1 MVNLHELFQGEFS
14 KIYCSF
20 AILNK
25 CIMKNNINTAQS
37 RKVVVIG
44 AGAVGATYCYALAQS
59 GLADEIVLTDKNED
73 LMKGQVLDLVHGQTF
88 FPTVGIRSGTI
99 DDCAD
104 AQVVVIT
111 AGAAQK
117 PGETR
122 LELIKKNAAI
132 TGSIAEE
139 VAKSGCKGVMVIVSN
154 PVDVLTYVALKRSGW
169 EKGRVIGSGTVLDS
183 SRFRHLLSKHCG
195 VDVHNVHAYIL
206 GEHGD
211 SEFAAWSM
219 TNIAGINIDEYC
231 PVCNNCSDW
240 KNQRRLIE
248 QQVRDS
254 AYHIINY
261 KGSTQF
267 AVGLALVR
275 ITGAILRSQ
284 NSILSV
290 STLVESDF
298 GIKDVCLSVP
308 CVVSDSGVVRIIES
322 PLSPSELTSLSYS
335 AQVLRNALDSL

>member
-1 MVNLHELFQGEFS
+1 MK
-14 KIYCSF
+14 KIIYS
-20 AILNK
+20 
-25 CIMKNNINTAQS
+25 MPQ

-44 AGAVGATYCYALAQS
+44 AGSVGATYCYALAQS

-73 LMKGQVLDLVHGQTF
+73 LMKGQVLDLAHGQTF
-88 FPTVGIRSGTI
+88 FPTVGIRSGTTE
-99 DDCAD
+99 DCAD

-122 LELIKKNAAI
+122 LQLIKKNAKI

-139 VAKSGCKGVMVIVSN
+139 VAKSGCKGVMLVVTN

-183 SRFRHLLSKHCG
+183 SRFRHLLSKHCS

-219 TNIAGINIDEYC
+219 TNVAGINIDEYC
-231 PVCNNCSDW
+231 PVCGKCSDW
-240 KNQRRLIE
+240 KKQRQLIE

-275 ITGAILRSQ
+275 ITAAILRSQ

-308 CVVSDSGVVRIIES
+308 CVVSDSGVTRIIES
-322 PLSPSELTSLSYS
+322 PLTSKELASLSNS
-335 AQVLRNALDSL
+335 ASILRKAICSL

>member
-1 MVNLHELFQGEFS
+1 M
-14 KIYCSF
+14 
-20 AILNK
+20 
-25 CIMKNNINTAQS
+25 
-37 RKVVVIG
+37 
-44 AGAVGATYCYALAQS
+44 GATYCYALTQS
-59 GLADEIVLTDKNED
+59 GLADEIVLTDRNED
-73 LMKGQVLDLVHGQTF
+73 LMKGQVLDLAHGQTF

-99 DDCAD
+99 EDCAD

-132 TGSIAEE
+132 TGSISEE
-139 VAKSGCKGVMVIVSN
+139 VAKTGCKGVMVIVSN

-240 KNQRRLIE
+240 MNQRRLIE

-284 NSILSV
+284 KSILSV

-308 CVVSDSGVVRIIES
+308 CVVSDSGVIRIIES
-322 PLSPSELTSLSYS
+322 PLSPAELNSLSYS
-335 AQVLRNALDSL
+335 AQVLRKAIDSL

>member
-1 MVNLHELFQGEFS
+1 MKN
-14 KIYCSF
+14 KIY
-20 AILNK
+20 
-25 CIMKNNINTAQS
+25 TPQQ
-37 RKVVVIG
+37 RKVVVVG
-44 AGAVGATYCYALAQS
+44 AGSVGATYCYALAQS
-59 GLADEIVLTDKNED
+59 GLADEIVLTDRNED

-88 FPTVGIRSGTI
+88 FPTVSISTGTI
-99 DDCAD
+99 EDYAD

-132 TGSIAEE
+132 TGSIAEDI
-139 VAKSGCKGVMVIVSN
+139 ARSGCKGVMLIVSN

-183 SRFRHLLSKHCG
+183 SRFRHLLSKHCE

-231 PVCNNCSDW
+231 PVCARCTGW
-240 KNQRRLIE
+240 KAQRQLIE

-261 KGSTQF
+261 KGSTQY

-275 ITGAILRSQ
+275 ITAAILRSQ

-290 STLVESDF
+290 STLLESDF
-298 GIKDVCLSVP
+298 GISDVCLSVP
-308 CVVSDSGVVRIIES
+308 CVVSDAGVTRIIEG
-322 PLSPSELTSLSYS
+322 PLSPEELKSLSNS
-335 AQVLRNALDSL
+335 AGILRMAIDSI

>member
-1 MVNLHELFQGEFS
+1 ME
-14 KIYCSF
+14 
-20 AILNK
+20 
-25 CIMKNNINTAQS
+25 KNIFPSNS
-37 RKVVVIG
+37 RKVVVVG

-59 GLADEIVLTDKNED
+59 GIADEIVLTDKNED

-99 DDCAD
+99 ADCHD
-104 AQVVVIT
+104 AQLVVIT

-122 LELIKKNAAI
+122 LELIKKNASI

-139 VAKSGCKGVMVIVSN
+139 IAKSGCNGVMMVVSN

-183 SRFRHLLSKHCG
+183 SRFRHLLSKHCN

-219 TNIAGINIDEYC
+219 TNVAGISIDKYC
-231 PVCNNCSDW
+231 PVCQRCEDW
-240 KNQRRLIE
+240 KKERDLIE

-261 KGSTQF
+261 KGSTQY
-267 AVGLALVR
+267 AVGLAMVR
-275 ITGAILRSQ
+275 ITAAILRGQ

-290 STLVESDF
+290 STLLESDF
-298 GIKDVCLSVP
+298 GISDVCLSVP
-308 CVVSDSGVVRIIES
+308 CVVSDRGVTRIIES
-322 PLSPSELTSLSYS
+322 PLSQSEIASLTHS
-335 AQVLRNALDSL
+335 AVVLRKALDSLSMD

>member
-1 MVNLHELFQGEFS
+1 MNET
-14 KIYCSF
+14 IYS
-20 AILNK
+20 
-25 CIMKNNINTAQS
+25 AQQ

-59 GLADEIVLTDKNED
+59 GLADEIVITDKNED

-88 FPTVGIRSGTI
+88 FPTVGIRSGTV
-99 DDCAD
+99 DDCTD
-104 AQVVVIT
+104 AQLVVIT

-122 LELIKKNAAI
+122 LDLIKKNAAI
-132 TGSIAEE
+132 TGSIAEN
-139 VAKSGCKGVMVIVSN
+139 VAKTGCRGVMLVVSN
-154 PVDVLTYVALKRSGW
+154 PVDILTYVALKRSGW
-169 EKGRVIGSGTVLDS
+169 DKGRVIGSGTVLDS
-183 SRFRHLLSKHCG
+183 SRFRHLLSKHCD

-231 PVCNNCSDW
+231 PVCAKCHDW
-240 KNQRRLIE
+240 KKERKQIE
-248 QQVRDS
+248 EQVRDS

-284 NSILSV
+284 NTILSV
-290 STLVESDF
+290 STLLESDF
-298 GIKDVCLSVP
+298 GISDVCLSVP
-308 CVVSDSGVVRIIES
+308 CVVTDKGVSRIIEN
-322 PLSPSELTSLSYS
+322 PLSEAELGLLANS
-335 AQVLRNALDSL
+335 ANVLKKALASII

>member
-1 MVNLHELFQGEFS
+1 MK
-14 KIYCSF
+14 KIIYS
-20 AILNK
+20 
-25 CIMKNNINTAQS
+25 MPQ

-44 AGAVGATYCYALAQS
+44 AGSVGATYCYALAQS
-59 GLADEIVLTDKNED
+59 GLADEIILTDKNED

-88 FPTVGIRSGTI
+88 FPTVGIRSGTTE
-99 DDCAD
+99 DCAD

-122 LELIKKNAAI
+122 LQLIKKNAKI

-139 VAKSGCKGVMVIVSN
+139 VAKSGCKGVMLVVTN

-183 SRFRHLLSKHCG
+183 SRFRHLLSKHCS

-231 PVCNNCSDW
+231 PVCGKCSDW
-240 KNQRRLIE
+240 KKQRQLIE

-275 ITGAILRSQ
+275 ITAAILRSQ

-308 CVVSDSGVVRIIES
+308 CVVSDCGIVRTIES
-322 PLSPSELTSLSYS
+322 PLT
-335 AQVLRNALDSL
+335 

>member
-1 MVNLHELFQGEFS
+1 MKN
-14 KIYCSF
+14 KIYS
-20 AILNK
+20 L
-25 CIMKNNINTAQS
+25 QQ
-37 RKVVVIG
+37 RKVVVVG
-44 AGAVGATYCYALAQS
+44 AGSVGATYCYALAQS

-73 LMKGQVLDLVHGQTF
+73 LMQGQVLDLVHGQTF
-88 FPTVGIRSGTI
+88 FPTVVIRSGTI
-99 DDCAD
+99 NDCAD
-104 AQVVVIT
+104 AQLVVIT

-122 LELIKKNAAI
+122 LHLIKKNAEI
-132 TGSIAEE
+132 TGSIAEDIS
-139 VAKSGCKGVMVIVSN
+139 KSGCKGIMLIVSN
-154 PVDVLTYVALKRSGW
+154 PVDVLTYIALKRSGW

-183 SRFRHLLSKHCG
+183 SRFRHLLSKYCG

-219 TNIAGINIDEYC
+219 TNIAGISIDEYC
-231 PVCNNCSDW
+231 LVCGKCSDW
-240 KNQRRLIE
+240 KHQRQIIE

-308 CVVSDSGVVRIIES
+308 CVVSDTGVTRIIES
-322 PLSPSELTSLSYS
+322 PLSSEELASLSHS
-335 AQVLRNALDSL
+335 AKVLRKAIDSL

>member
-1 MVNLHELFQGEFS
+1 MKKN
-14 KIYCSF
+14 IYP
-20 AILNK
+20 
-25 CIMKNNINTAQS
+25 AQS
-37 RKVVVIG
+37 RKVVVVG

-88 FPTVGIRSGTI
+88 FPTVAIRSGSVE
-99 DDCAD
+99 DCHD

-132 TGSIAEE
+132 TGSIAED
-139 VAKSGCKGVMVIVSN
+139 VAKSGCKGVMIVVSN

-169 EKGRVIGSGTVLDS
+169 DKSRVIGSGTVLDS

-219 TNIAGINIDEYC
+219 TNVAGINIDEYC
-231 PVCNNCSDW
+231 PVCGKCDDW
-240 KNQRRLIE
+240 KKQRKLIE

-298 GIKDVCLSVP
+298 GLSDVCLSVP
-308 CVVSDSGVVRIIES
+308 CVVSDSGIIRIIES
-322 PLSPSELTSLSYS
+322 PLSQEELASLSHS
-335 AQVLRNALDSL
+335 AAVLKKAISSL

>member
-1 MVNLHELFQGEFS
+1 ME
-14 KIYCSF
+14 
-20 AILNK
+20 NK
-25 CIMKNNINTAQS
+25 VISMQS
-37 RKVVVIG
+37 RKVVVVG
-44 AGAVGATYCYALAQS
+44 AGAVGATYCYALTQS

-73 LMKGQVLDLVHGQTF
+73 LMKGQVLDLAHGQTF

-99 DDCAD
+99 ADCAD

-132 TGSIAEE
+132 TGSISEE
-139 VAKSGCKGVMVIVSN
+139 VAKTGCKGVMVIVSN

-231 PVCNNCSDW
+231 PVCNNCTDW
-240 KNQRRLIE
+240 KNKRRLIE

-290 STLVESDF
+290 STLLESDF
-298 GIKDVCLSVP
+298 GINDVCLSVP
-308 CVVSDSGVVRIIES
+308 CMVSDGGVVRIIES
-322 PLSPSELTSLSYS
+322 PLSPAELTSLSHS
-335 AQVLRNALDSL
+335 AQVLRKAIDSL

>member
-1 MVNLHELFQGEFS
+1 L
-14 KIYCSF
+14 
-20 AILNK
+20 LNK
-25 CIMKNNINTAQS
+25 NSTLVTMKEKSDSGQL

-44 AGAVGATYCYALAQS
+44 AGSVGATYCYALAQS
-59 GLADEIVLTDKNED
+59 GLADEIILTDKNED
-73 LMKGQVLDLVHGQTF
+73 LMKGQVLDLAHGQTF
-88 FPTVGIRSGTI
+88 FPTVGIHSGTI
-99 DDCAD
+99 EDCAD

-111 AGAAQK
+111 AGASQK

-122 LELIKKNAAI
+122 LELLKKNAAI
-132 TGSIAEE
+132 TGSIAED
-139 VAKSGCKGVMVIVSN
+139 VAKSGCKGVLLVVSN
-154 PVDVLTYVALKRSGW
+154 PVDILTYVALKRSGW
-169 EKGRVIGSGTVLDS
+169 KKGRVIGSGTVLDS

-231 PVCNNCSDW
+231 PVCTGCSDW
-240 KNQRRLIE
+240 KEERKLIE

-275 ITGAILRSQ
+275 ITGAILRGQ

-290 STLVESDF
+290 STLLESDF

-308 CVVSDSGVVRIIES
+308 CVVSEKGVTRIIEG
-322 PLSPSELTSLSYS
+322 PLSYEELALLSHS
-335 AQVLRNALDSL
+335 AGILKKAIDSL

>member
-1 MVNLHELFQGEFS
+1 MKK
-14 KIYCSF
+14 KIF
-20 AILNK
+20 
-25 CIMKNNINTAQS
+25 TTQS

-59 GLADEIVLTDKNED
+59 GLADEIVLTDRNED
-73 LMKGQVLDLVHGQTF
+73 LMKGQVLDLGHGQSF
-88 FPTVGIRSGTI
+88 FPTVSIRSGNI

-104 AQVVVIT
+104 AQIVVIT

-132 TGSIAEE
+132 VGTIAEDIT
-139 VAKSGCKGVMVIVSN
+139 KSGCNGIMLIVSN

-183 SRFRHLLSKHCG
+183 SRFRYLISKHCN

-219 TNIAGINIDEYC
+219 TNIAGINIDDYC
-231 PVCNNCSDW
+231 PICGKCSGW
-240 KNQRRLIE
+240 KKQRQLIE

-308 CVVSDSGVVRIIES
+308 CVVTDKGVERIIES
-322 PLSPSELTSLSYS
+322 PLTADELISMSHS
-335 AQVLRNALDSL
+335 ADVLKKAIDSL

>member
-1 MVNLHELFQGEFS
+1 MKE
-14 KIYCSF
+14 KIY
-20 AILNK
+20 A
-25 CIMKNNINTAQS
+25 AQQ
-37 RKVVVIG
+37 RKVVVVG

-59 GLADEIVLTDKNED
+59 GLADEIVITDKNED

-99 DDCAD
+99 EDCAD
-104 AQVVVIT
+104 AQLVVIT

-122 LELIKKNAAI
+122 LDLIRKNAAI
-132 TGSIAEE
+132 TGSIAEDI
-139 VAKSGCKGVMVIVSN
+139 AKSGCGGVMLVVSN
-154 PVDVLTYVALKRSGW
+154 PVDILTYVALKRSGW
-169 EKGRVIGSGTVLDS
+169 KKNRVIGSGTVLDS
-183 SRFRHLLSKHCG
+183 SRFRHLLSKHCD

-219 TNIAGINIDEYC
+219 TNIAGINIDDYC
-231 PVCNNCSDW
+231 PVCARCKDW
-240 KNQRRLIE
+240 KKERSLIE
-248 QQVRDS
+248 EQVRNS

-275 ITGAILRSQ
+275 ITGAVLRSQ
-284 NSILSV
+284 NTILSV
-290 STLVESDF
+290 STLLESDF
-298 GIKDVCLSVP
+298 GLSDVCLSVP
-308 CVVSDSGVVRIIES
+308 CVITDKGVSRIIEN
-322 PLSPSELTSLSYS
+322 PLSEAEMVLLTNS
-335 AQVLRNALDSL
+335 ANVLKKALASII